1 MQRLFNALCELVGVN
16 AYTSSAVCDV
26 LELNL
31 TVNESEQG
39 VILTAAYIYA
49 GMNVSASLADDDVAG
64 DYMLT
69 VSSLNAKSLGLAVTT
84 VLSRTNTFFMSKK
97 LQTDANHGNILR

>member
-26 LELNL
+26 LKLNL
-31 TVNESEQG
+31 TVNESKQG

-64 DYMLT
+64 DDMLT
-69 VSSLNAKSLGLAVTT
+69 VSSLNAKSLGLTVTT
-84 VLSRTNTFFMSKK
+84 VLSRTNTFFMSKE

>member
-1 MQRLFNALCELVGVN
+1 MELVGVN

-31 TVNESEQG
+31 ALNQCEQG
-39 VILTAAYIYA
+39 IILTAAYVHT
-49 GMNVSASLADDDVAG
+49 GMDVSASLADDDVAG
-64 DYMLT
+64 DYVLT
-69 VSSLNAKSLGLAVTT
+69 VSSLNTKSLGLAVTT
-84 VLSRTNTFFMSKK
+84 VLGRTYTFFMSKK